1 MIPRILYPGML
12 FDDFLLF
19 VDPPEDPIEQEARS
33 AEDNASKT
41 EESEKK

>member
-12 FDDFLLF
+12 FDDFLM
-19 VDPPEDPIEQEARS
+19 VIDPPEAPIEPESRPV
-33 AEDNASKT
+33 EDNASKS